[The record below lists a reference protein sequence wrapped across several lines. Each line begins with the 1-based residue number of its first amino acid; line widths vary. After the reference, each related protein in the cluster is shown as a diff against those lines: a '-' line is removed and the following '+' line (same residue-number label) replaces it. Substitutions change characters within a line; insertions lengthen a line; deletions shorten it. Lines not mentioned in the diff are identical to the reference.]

1 MILTNDNYFSIEAS
15 KEYFSVSQY
24 KSFMEC
30 EAKAM
35 AEIRGEWE
43 QKKTTALLV
52 GSYVDAYFEGTLDTF
67 KLENPEIFKK
77 DWTLKA
83 DYIKADEIIKR
94 IHSDKLFME
103 YMSGEKQ
110 AIFTADMFGAKW
122 KIKID
127 SLLPD
132 KIVDLKIMRS
142 LERIMG
148 KSFVNFWKYDLQMA
162 VYQAVH
168 HLCTGAYLDTF
179 LAVAT
184 KEEFT
189 DIEIIEIPK
198 WRRLECLEEVER
210 HLPRF
215 IQIKQG
221 SIEPERCG
229 VCDYCKSTKV
239 LTEPLDF
246 ELVGF
251 SAHEIR
257 AISGNINNY

>member
-1 MILTNDNYFSIEAS
+1 
-15 KEYFSVSQY
+15 
-24 KSFMEC
+24 
-30 EAKAM
+30 
-35 AEIRGEWE
+35 
-43 QKKTTALLV
+43 
-52 GSYVDAYFEGTLDTF
+52 
-67 KLENPEIFKK
+67 
-77 DWTLKA
+77 
-83 DYIKADEIIKR
+83 
-94 IHSDKLFME
+94 
-103 YMSGEKQ
+103 MSGEKQ
-110 AIFTADMFGAKW
+110 AIFTANMFGAKW

-148 KSFVNFWKYDLQMA
+148 KSLISFWKYDLQMA

-168 HLCTGAYLDTF
+168 HLCTGACLDTF

-184 KEEFT
+184 KEDFT

-251 SAHEIR
+251 STHEIR